1 MKSDRPLTLR
11 ELNRATLARQWLLD
25 RKVRQPFAAIRSLVA
40 VQGQVSNAPYV
51 GLWSRLR
58 NFKRDDLTAL
68 IEGRRVV
75 RAPSF
80 RGTLQLQAG
89 EDYLLFQPLVR
100 RALARNLHLFA
111 KRSKGFD
118 WERVAASLLAHL
130 LERPR
135 TGVELRAKMEE
146 LFSGF
151 GKPNILDSVRM
162 ELGLLQIPPA
172 GVWGF
177 TGRPTY
183 VEASAWLGETFVASH
198 EGLKQ
203 LVLRYLAAFGPASVQ
218 DIQSWSGLTRLDSTV
233 EALRSSL
240 RTFRDEEGRELFDLS
255 DAPRPKPDTPAP
267 VRFLPEFDN
276 LVFGHDDRRRIVSD
290 ADRPRLLTRD
300 FNCAAV
306 LIDGFA
312 KGKWKMERQ
321 PERITLVIDLFE
333 ALSRKAQNELQ
344 EEGERLLRWMGGEK
358 VSYTIRIEGG

>member
-1 MKSDRPLTLR
+1 MKSDRPLTVR

-68 IEGRRVV
+68 IEGRGVV

-100 RALARNLHLFA
+100 RALARDLHLFA

-118 WERVAASLLAHL
+118 WERVAASLLAYL
-130 LERPR
+130 RERPR
-135 TGVELRAKMEE
+135 TGAELRAKMEE

-151 GKPNILDSVRM
+151 GKPNILDSVRT
-162 ELGLLQIPPA
+162 E
-172 GVWGF
+172 
-177 TGRPTY
+177 
-183 VEASAWLGETFVASH
+183 
-198 EGLKQ
+198 

-218 DIQSWSGLTRLDSTV
+218 DIQSWSGLRRLDSTV

-290 ADRPRLLTRD
+290 DDRPRLLTRD

-312 KGKWKMERQ
+312 KGKWKVERQ
-321 PERITLVIDLFE
+321 PERMTLVIDLFE

-358 VSYTIRIEGG
+358 GSYTIRIEGG

>member
-1 MKSDRPLTLR
+1 MKSDRPLTVR

-68 IEGRRVV
+68 IEGRGVV

-100 RALARNLHLFA
+100 RALARDLHLFA

-118 WERVAASLLAHL
+118 WERVAASLLAYL
-130 LERPR
+130 RERPR

-151 GKPNILDSVRM
+151 GKPNILDSVRT
-162 ELGLLQIPPA
+162 E
-172 GVWGF
+172 
-177 TGRPTY
+177 
-183 VEASAWLGETFVASH
+183 
-198 EGLKQ
+198 

-218 DIQSWSGLTRLDSTV
+218 DIQSWSGLRRLDSTV

-312 KGKWKMERQ
+312 KGKWKVERQ
-321 PERITLVIDLFE
+321 PERMTLVIDLFE

-358 VSYTIRIEGG
+358 GSYTIRIEGG

>member
-1 MKSDRPLTLR
+1 MKSDRPLTVR

-68 IEGRRVV
+68 IEGRGVV

-100 RALARNLHLFA
+100 RALARDLHLFA

-118 WERVAASLLAHL
+118 WERVAASLLAYL
-130 LERPR
+130 RERPR
-135 TGVELRAKMEE
+135 TGAELRAKMEE

-151 GKPNILDSVRM
+151 GKPNILDSVRT
-162 ELGLLQIPPA
+162 E
-172 GVWGF
+172 
-177 TGRPTY
+177 
-183 VEASAWLGETFVASH
+183 
-198 EGLKQ
+198 

-218 DIQSWSGLTRLDSTV
+218 DIQSWSGLRRLDSTV

-276 LVFGHDDRRRIVSD
+276 LVFGHDDRCRIVSD

-312 KGKWKMERQ
+312 KGKWKVERQ
-321 PERITLVIDLFE
+321 PERMTLVIDLFE

-358 VSYTIRIEGG
+358 GSYTIRIEGG

>member
-1 MKSDRPLTLR
+1 MKSDRPLTVR

-68 IEGRRVV
+68 IEGRGVV

-100 RALARNLHLFA
+100 RALARDLHLFA

-118 WERVAASLLAHL
+118 WERVAASLLAYL
-130 LERPR
+130 RERPR

-151 GKPNILDSVRM
+151 GKPNILDSVRT
-162 ELGLLQIPPA
+162 E
-172 GVWGF
+172 
-177 TGRPTY
+177 
-183 VEASAWLGETFVASH
+183 
-198 EGLKQ
+198 

-218 DIQSWSGLTRLDSTV
+218 DIQSWSGLRRLDSTV

-290 ADRPRLLTRD
+290 DDRPRLLTRD

-312 KGKWKMERQ
+312 KGKWKVERQ
-321 PERITLVIDLFE
+321 PERMTLVIDLFE

-358 VSYTIRIEGG
+358 GSYTIRIEGG